1 MKDSYIHMRIKDDLK
16 EQSCLIAAEK
26 GMSLS
31 EYVRYL
37 LQKEIIRKEI
47 ESEAE

>member
-1 MKDSYIHMRIKDDLK
+1 MRIKDDLK
-16 EQSCLIAAEK
+16 EQSCLIATEK

-47 ESEAE
+47 